1 MVGLRDAQQDAGPHE
16 ETGERMMADE
26 TTLAAHIIAE
36 AMNKQTRAIAAVAEA
51 LTAIAAAIS
60 DIK

>member
-1 MVGLRDAQQDAGPHE
+1 
-16 ETGERMMADE
+16 MMADE